1 MDTFT
6 VNANTRTSSAV
17 PKLHISV
24 LPNTKAAYEPPILSP
39 LTSLTLTGPLPGG
52 MSLTRPLN
60 VNILY
65 DDGEVIV
72 SEPLF
77 HIHSVGATRL
87 EALQEFR
94 YILVEELDELTTDEE
109 ELGTRLKDELRYLR
123 SLIRMV

>member
-1 MDTFT
+1 MDTFS
-6 VNANTRTSSAV
+6 VNTNTRTSSAV
-17 PKLHISV
+17 PKFHISV
-24 LPNTKAAYEPPILSP
+24 LPNTKAAYDPLLP
-39 LTSLTLTGPLPGG
+39 LTSLTITGSLPDGRQ
-52 MSLTRPLN
+52 LTRPLN

-87 EALQEFR
+87 EALREFR
-94 YILVEELDELTTDEE
+94 RVLVEELDELTADEE

>member
-1 MDTFT
+1 MDTFS
-6 VNANTRTSSAV
+6 VNTNTRTSSAV

-24 LPNTKAAYEPPILSP
+24 LPNTKAAYEPPIPSP
-39 LTSLTLTGPLPGG
+39 LTSLTITGSLPDGRC
-52 MSLTRPLN
+52 LTRPLN

-65 DDGEVIV
+65 DDGEVII

-94 YILVEELDELTTDEE
+94 HILVEELDELTTDEE